1 MSATDIAN
9 ASRSFEDAVRRGD
22 LEAIGNLYYPDAVVM
37 APDSPMI
44 KGREAIK
51 QLWKS
56 AIEDYGLKSI
66 RLESVEL
73 DIVGDIASEIG
84 YGTLDMAPPGGGQET
99 EQVKFLV
106 VWKRSGDQWRL
117 HRDTWNARPA

>member
-1 MSATDIAN
+1 MSTIDIAN

-22 LEAIGNLYYPDAVVM
+22 LEAIINLYDPDAVVL

-44 KGREAIK
+44 KGHEAIS

-56 AIEDYGLKSI
+56 AIEEYGLKSI

-73 DIVGDIASEIG
+73 EIVGDIAYEIG
-84 YGTLDMAPPGGGQET
+84 NGTLDMAPPGGRQET
-99 EQVKFLV
+99 EEMKFLV
-106 VWKRSGDQWRL
+106 VWKRSGGQWRL

>member
-1 MSATDIAN
+1 VSATDIAN
-9 ASRSFEDAVRRGD
+9 ASRSFEDAVQRGD
-22 LEAIGNLYYPDAVVM
+22 LEAIGNLYEPDAVVL

-44 KGREAIK
+44 KGREAIR

-56 AIEDYGLKSI
+56 AIAEYGLKSI

-84 YGTLDMAPPGGGQET
+84 YGTLSMAPPGVGQET

-106 VWKRSGDQWRL
+106 VWKRSGGQWRL

>member
-9 ASRSFEDAVRRGD
+9 ASRAFEDAVHRGD
-22 LEAIGNLYYPDAVVM
+22 LDAIANLYEPDAVVL
-37 APDSPMI
+37 APDRPMI
-44 KGREAIK
+44 MGREAIR

-56 AIEDYGLKSI
+56 AIEEYGLKSI

-73 DIVGDIASEIG
+73 EVVGDIANEIG
-84 YGTLDMAPPGGGQET
+84 HGTLSMAPPGGGHET

-106 VWKRSGDQWRL
+106 VWKRSGGQWRL
-117 HRDTWNARPA
+117 RRDTWNARPA